1 LRAALRI
8 RLAELLEDLGEL
20 LLEGGTAETAGD
32 DGAEMK

>member
-1 LRAALRI
+1 MGASLRI

-20 LLEGGTAETAGD
+20 LPEDCAAETAGD